1 MMSKCW
7 KSGDTEVDVIA
18 KLKAAQT
25 ELLLIIE
32 NEDVNACDIIDLRSV
47 NRAARGSNFDPAIK
61 ALDVLQYLPLAE
73 PHSVGGLFCLSKK
86 IVGIPPGGISTTGI
100 TDTSP

>member
-47 NRAARGSNFDPAIK
+47 IARLEEAI
-61 ALDVLQYLPLAE
+61 LTLQL
-73 PHSVGGLFCLSKK
+73 KR
-86 IVGIPPGGISTTGI
+86 
-100 TDTSP
+100 